1 MDSKLGSEK
10 TFVFESRKQTKVQLC
25 DEREKKK
32 CLLVFSSY
40 RIMRKASL
48 TGWKA
53 INAITT
59 RDVVVYRQPV
69 ETISPRGARCRR
81 INKTK

>member
-32 CLLVFSSY
+32 NVYLCLVH
-40 RIMRKASL
+40 I
-48 TGWKA
+48 
-53 INAITT
+53 
-59 RDVVVYRQPV
+59 
-69 ETISPRGARCRR
+69 E
-81 INKTK
+81 